1 MYIWLPRIF
10 CKWSYF
16 KSFPERSEKKKK
28 QNENEKNF
36 WNNLALTS
44 CLSDTIWFSSRFF
57 QHFFSTLYL
66 SVISNLIS
74 FFSFF
79 FFFSFHLTI
88 AQISPDSVEF
98 FHVISYRLWNSN
110 YFFFGNPVPLKITK
124 AYIRLILKFV
134 NGIIFRAFRFSR
146 ITKIRGFVS
155 NNSCRSAELM
165 ETFNKKTS
173 EIRGE
178 ESGIK
183 VWKKGSK
190 GHGERGSDVAM
201 LMDTDRVTCAYI
213 LERNFS
219 RAERVSSAKI

>member
-36 WNNLALTS
+36 LNNLALTS
-44 CLSDTIWFSSRFF
+44 CLSDTIWFSSQFF

-66 SVISNLIS
+66 SIISNPIS

-134 NGIIFRAFRFSR
+134 NGIIFRVFRFSR
-146 ITKIRGFVS
+146 ITKIRSFVS
-155 NNSCRSAELM
+155 NNSISR
-165 ETFNKKTS
+165 
-173 EIRGE
+173 
-178 ESGIK
+178 
-183 VWKKGSK
+183 
-190 GHGERGSDVAM
+190 
-201 LMDTDRVTCAYI
+201 TDGD
-213 LERNFS
+213 F
-219 RAERVSSAKI
+219 

>member
-44 CLSDTIWFSSRFF
+44 CLSDTIWFSSQFF

-66 SVISNLIS
+66 SIISNLIS

-134 NGIIFRAFRFSR
+134 NGIIFRVFRFSR
-146 ITKIRGFVS
+146 ITKIRSFVS

-183 VWKKGSK
+183 VWKK

>member
-1 MYIWLPRIF
+1 MYIWLSRIF

-44 CLSDTIWFSSRFF
+44 CLSDTIWFSSQFF

-66 SVISNLIS
+66 SIISNLIS

-79 FFFSFHLTI
+79 FSFFSFHLTI

-183 VWKKGSK
+183 VWKKG
-190 GHGERGSDVAM
+190 HGETGSDVAM

>member
-36 WNNLALTS
+36 LNNLALTS
-44 CLSDTIWFSSRFF
+44 CLSDTIWFSSQVF

-66 SVISNLIS
+66 SIISNLIS

-134 NGIIFRAFRFSR
+134 NGIIFRVFRFSR
-146 ITKIRGFVS
+146 ITKIRSFVS

-183 VWKKGSK
+183 VWKKG
-190 GHGERGSDVAM
+190 HGERGSDVAM
-201 LMDTDRVTCAYI
+201 LMDTG
-213 LERNFS
+213 
-219 RAERVSSAKI
+219 

>member
-1 MYIWLPRIF
+1 MPIWYDLIFESILPTLLLHLVSIYHF
-10 CKWSYF
+10 ES
-16 KSFPERSEKKKK
+16 
-28 QNENEKNF
+28 NF
-36 WNNLALTS
+36 LFL
-44 CLSDTIWFSSRFF
+44 
-57 QHFFSTLYL
+57 
-66 SVISNLIS
+66 
-74 FFSFF
+74 FF

-146 ITKIRGFVS
+146 ITKIRSFVS

-201 LMDTDRVTCAYI
+201 LMDTDRVTCVYI

>member
-36 WNNLALTS
+36 LNNLALTS
-44 CLSDTIWFSSRFF
+44 CLSDTIWFSSQFF

-66 SVISNLIS
+66 SIISNLIS

-134 NGIIFRAFRFSR
+134 NGIIFRVFRFSR
-146 ITKIRGFVS
+146 ITKIRSFVS

-183 VWKKGSK
+183 VWKK

>member
-1 MYIWLPRIF
+1 MLYICIF
-10 CKWSYF
+10 DCLEYF
-16 KSFPERSEKKKK
+16 ANEVILKIFQRSVKKKK

-44 CLSDTIWFSSRFF
+44 CLSDTIWLSSQFF

-79 FFFSFHLTI
+79 FSFFSFHLTI

-146 ITKIRGFVS
+146 ITKIRTI
-155 NNSCRSAELM
+155 RAELM